1 VAENKI
7 QEIAQEFR
15 TVVAGRANL
24 LDSILPPVAFVIL
37 NALLGLGFG
46 LGGALAIAGLLAA
59 ARLLRRESTL
69 YALGGVGGV
78 VLAAAIAWL
87 LGREEGFF
95 LPGIITNALT
105 VLLTLISLLAR
116 RPLVAWTSYL
126 ARRWPLAWYWHQQ
139 VRPAYAEVTWAWL
152 LFFAAR
158 LALQVALY
166 QREAAGLLGA
176 LQVASGWP
184 LTVVLLAGSYL
195 YGTWRLRNLGGPSV
209 AEFEAGAE
217 PPWQGQQRGF

>member
-1 VAENKI
+1 MTSKI
-7 QEIAQEFR
+7 REIAQEFR
-15 TVVAGRANL
+15 TVVAGRAKL
-24 LDSILPPVAFVIL
+24 LDSILPPLAFLIL

-46 LGGALAIAGLLAA
+46 LGGALAIAGLLTA
-59 ARLLRRESTL
+59 ARLLRGQTPL

-78 VLAAAIAWL
+78 ALAALIAWL

-95 LPGIITNALT
+95 LPGIVTNALT
-105 VLLTLISLLAR
+105 VLLILISLLAG
-116 RPLVAWTSYL
+116 RPLVAWTSHL
-126 ARRWPLAWYWHQQ
+126 ARRWPLAWYWHRR

-166 QREAAGLLGA
+166 RREAVGLLGT
-176 LQVASGWP
+176 LQVITGWP
-184 LTVVLLAGSYL
+184 LTIVLLAGSYL
-195 YGTWRLRNLGGPSV
+195 YGTWRLKNLGGPSV
-209 AEFEAGAE
+209 TEFEAGAE